1 MIDMIREY
9 LTWQNV
15 SEGLW
20 LLVAVG
26 TFITRLTPTTK
37 DDGFM
42 ARVDGWVQKFMNFVG
57 MPNRLKK

>member
-1 MIDMIREY
+1 MADFIREFV
-9 LTWQNV
+9 TWQNI

-26 TFITRLTPTTK
+26 TFVTRMTKTTK

-42 ARVDGWVQKFMNFVG
+42 ARVDGWVQMFLDFVK